1 MKRIITILCLA
12 ACLQGAWAQN
22 AVENI
27 RQRYNAMK
35 ELIASHSGE
44 ADTNGADNGTFY
56 HLTGTFNLPA
66 TGFHTE
72 DTYLYFEDEEDPT
85 EEKIYLPHRLTF
97 ATTRYNFAPRVYYE
111 EYLYDA
117 DGRVAFIY
125 AYDPMMAF
133 DDDEQDMQY
142 EFRFYMEKG
151 RVVKTIVRKKSYDEE
166 AFRDVWQGNQLPK
179 KYERAHSS
187 LVANA
192 AQLATLFK
200 DIEKRTYSYAE

>member
-12 ACLQGAWAQN
+12 ACLQGAWAQS

-44 ADTNGADNGTFY
+44 ADTDGADNGTFY